1 MLSRILHGTRGTLQ
15 IGLISIMLGGFG
27 GAIVGVI
34 GAYFRRVDLVIM
46 RIVDVLLSFP
56 SVLVALALAGV
67 LGPGQLTLTIAL
79 AVAAF
84 PAATRIARSAA
95 LTVVHREYVESARAV
110 GLPTYHIL
118 LRYVLR
124 NCAPEV
130 IAYLTLQ
137 FGQVMLMAV
146 SLSFLGLGTR
156 PPTPE
161 LGSMIGDGRSLLF
174 TAPHVAL
181 VPTAVVF
188 LLIMSVNL
196 IGDALRDR
204 LDQSKT

>member
-27 GAIVGVI
+27 GAIIGVI

-84 PAATRIARSAA
+84 PSATRIARSAA

-110 GLPTYHIL
+110 GLRTRHIL

-124 NCAPEV
+124 NCGAR
-130 IAYLTLQ
+130 
-137 FGQVMLMAV
+137 GHR
-146 SLSFLGLGTR
+146 LSDASVRPGHADGGFL
-156 PPTPE
+156 E
-161 LGSMIGDGRSLLF
+161 LSRAGNSTTHS
-174 TAPHVAL
+174 
-181 VPTAVVF
+181 
-188 LLIMSVNL
+188 
-196 IGDALRDR
+196 
-204 LDQSKT
+204 